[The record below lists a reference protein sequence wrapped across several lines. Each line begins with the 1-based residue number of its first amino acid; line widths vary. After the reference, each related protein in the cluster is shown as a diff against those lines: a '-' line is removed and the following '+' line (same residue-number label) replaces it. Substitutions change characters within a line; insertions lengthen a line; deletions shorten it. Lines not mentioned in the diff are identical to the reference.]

1 MSILVRLGI
10 YLAIAAALGGMY
22 AYWEHVQR
30 EIGEKAG
37 AKAQAVL
44 DDKVIEAQSTRIT
57 GLATD
62 LSKRDQALA
71 TRGVELAACVDTSS
85 RQNAGIAAGK
95 AESERLQ
102 KASRELARA
111 RQDNAA
117 QAAEIAS
124 LRAYATAPPRVDR
137 SCADTLKA
145 TDDILRRITGK

>member
-1 MSILVRLGI
+1 MLTWIKLGLV
-10 YLAIAAALGGMY
+10 LAFCAAVGSLY
-22 AYWEHVQR
+22 AWRVHVER
-30 EIGEKAG
+30 ETGRTEG
-37 AKAQAVL
+37 AAEQATL
-44 DDKVIEAQSTRIT
+44 DDKVIEAQRARIES
-57 GLATD
+57 LAAD

-71 TRGVELAACVDTSS
+71 TRDTELAACVESSS
-85 RQNAGIAAGK
+85 RQTAGIAAGK

-124 LRAYATAPPRVDR
+124 LRTYATAPPRVDR